1 MSCRQPL
8 PSERGARQRKRRRN
22 GNEEDSHIPQTKRS
36 TRNTVLQDS
45 WDTESKCVT
54 ECAPQPGEMSSSSDS
69 GSSSSSCSSS
79 SINSPDRASGSEPSL
94 NPIVTGSSPVSSQS
108 FHEQSALSQGPY
120 FHINQILKEAHFHS
134 LQSRGRP
141 PT

>member
-1 MSCRQPL
+1 
-8 PSERGARQRKRRRN
+8 RKRRRN
-22 GNEEDSHIPQTKRS
+22 GNEEDGHVPQTKRS
-36 TRNTVLQDS
+36 TRNSVLQDS
-45 WDTESKCVT
+45 WDTEKVAVMKLSKERRLKGNKVS
-54 ECAPQPGEMSSSSDS
+54 CASSSSDS

-79 SINSPDRASGSEPSL
+79 SINSPDRACGAESS
-94 NPIVTGSSPVSSQS
+94 IAGSSPVSSQP

-134 LQSRGRP
+134 LQSRGRL

>member
-22 GNEEDSHIPQTKRS
+22 GNEDDSHIPQTKRS

-45 WDTESKCVT
+45 WDTE
-54 ECAPQPGEMSSSSDS
+54 SSSSDS

-79 SINSPDRASGSEPSL
+79 SINSPDRASGPEPSL
-94 NPIVTGSSPVSSQS
+94 NPAVTGSSPVSSQP

>member
-22 GNEEDSHIPQTKRS
+22 GGEDESHVPQTKRS
-36 TRNTVLQDS
+36 TRNAVLQDS
-45 WDTESKCVT
+45 WDTESKCLT

-69 GSSSSSCSSS
+69 GSTSSSVH
-79 SINSPDRASGSEPSL
+79 SPDRVYSAESSL
-94 NPIVTGSSPVSSQS
+94 NPMAAGSSPVSSQS

-120 FHINQILKEAHFHS
+120 FYINQILKEAHFHS
-134 LQSRGRP
+134 LQSRGRL